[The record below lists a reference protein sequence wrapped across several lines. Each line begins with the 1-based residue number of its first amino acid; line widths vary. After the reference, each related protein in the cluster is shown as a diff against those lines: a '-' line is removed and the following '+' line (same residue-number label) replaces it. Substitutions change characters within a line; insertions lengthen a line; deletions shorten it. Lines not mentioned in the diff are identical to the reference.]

1 MCDACGCTP
10 CTECGAPVEDG
21 VCSGCGEKPGNCT
34 CEPLEEELA
43 FEEEDYEDETKIS
56 RMKTRTKKRTKK
68 KKRRKKRKRKKRRT
82 KRIGSA

>member
-21 VCSGCGEKPGNCT
+21 ICSGCGEKPGNCT

-43 FEEEDYEDETKIS
+43 SEEEDYEDDEKEDEDEDEDEDYEEDEDEEEEEEEEDE
-56 RMKTRTKKRTKK
+56 KDW
-68 KKRRKKRKRKKRRT
+68 
-82 KRIGSA
+82 